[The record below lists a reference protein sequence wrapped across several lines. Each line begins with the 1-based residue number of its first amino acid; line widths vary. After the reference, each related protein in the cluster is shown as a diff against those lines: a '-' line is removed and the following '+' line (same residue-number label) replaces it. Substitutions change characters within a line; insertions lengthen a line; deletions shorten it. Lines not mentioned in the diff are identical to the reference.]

1 VRTAAC
7 TLTVLV
13 ALLAAPPLG
22 AKKKHKQP
30 DFTPNT
36 IRCVGCSTGKPG
48 QTRRNPHGKR
58 DFIRLNP
65 CPSTGKTSGRCPG
78 YVVGYVVP
86 LDRGGADDLTNMVWV
101 NKAEAKAKGRSK

>member
-58 DFIRLNP
+58 
-65 CPSTGKTSGRCPG
+65 KTSGRCPG